1 MEQNCIPYTMDDY
14 DAVANGLSPY
24 DYIIN
29 QINELNITP
38 AMLALDPCS
47 GAVVL
52 ENSQTGSII
61 AMVTYPSYDINNFQV
76 Q

>member
-1 MEQNCIPYTMDDY
+1 MLFRSETCLLLMEQNCIPYTMGDY

-52 ENSQTGSII
+52 ENS
-61 AMVTYPSYDINNFQV
+61 
-76 Q
+76 